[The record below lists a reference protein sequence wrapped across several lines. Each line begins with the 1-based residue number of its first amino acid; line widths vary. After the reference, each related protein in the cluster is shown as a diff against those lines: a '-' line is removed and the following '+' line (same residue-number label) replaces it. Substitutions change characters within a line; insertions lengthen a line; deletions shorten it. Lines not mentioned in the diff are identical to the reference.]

1 MAAESA
7 AQLFSRLGS
16 RQPLNGLD
24 SGMFCGIP
32 NGIQPGDV
40 VEFHGAEGCGKTEM
54 LLHLIANCVLPQT
67 WNDIN
72 LGGHGVQVIFI
83 DTDFHF
89 QVLRL
94 VAILECRI
102 ENAKKMLTV
111 VSHDADAD
119 GANDQNECTND
130 IEEFIKT
137 CLSRLYVL
145 RCNNSL
151 ELLTSLLSL
160 EQMLMAKPEV
170 CVLMIDSLSAYYWI
184 DRSKGWESTND
195 QEENMKKIIMI
206 IKKYAK
212 DFLLVVIVTTHAIF
226 SSSLKSVEPY
236 FCRSWSSVVRY
247 KYLFSRKDEHAF
259 NASAVG
265 PQPVFIA
272 QRTLPRSNQFQ
283 KFCCTDKGVEFRS

>member
-1 MAAESA
+1 M
-7 AQLFSRLGS
+7 FS
-16 RQPLNGLD
+16 
-24 SGMFCGIP
+24 GIP

-40 VEFHGAEGCGKTEM
+40 IEFHGAEGCGKTEM
-54 LLHLIANCVLPQT
+54 LLHLIANCVLPET
-67 WNDIN
+67 WNDIK
-72 LGGHGVQVIFI
+72 LGGRGVQVIFI

-89 QVLRL
+89 HILRL

-102 ENAKKMLTV
+102 ENAKKESSDISCDRDAEV
-111 VSHDADAD
+111 NAYQNVS
-119 GANDQNECTND
+119 TSD

-151 ELLTSLLSL
+151 EVLTSLISL

-170 CVLMIDSLSAYYWI
+170 SVIMIDSLSAFYWI
-184 DRSKGWESTND
+184 DRSKGGESTND
-195 QEENMKKIIMI
+195 QEENMKKIITT

-226 SSSLKSVEPY
+226 SSSLKSAEPY
-236 FCRSWSSVVRY
+236 FCRSWSSVVKY
-247 KYLFSRKDEHAF
+247 KYLFSRKDEYAYSAHAV
-259 NASAVG
+259 S
-265 PQPVFIA
+265 PQAVFIA

-283 KFCCTDKGVEFRS
+283 KFYCTDKGVEFRS